1 MCIAYDIATDAHAD
15 HWRKPNRRCAES
27 LIAPKVDSARRPHN
41 EKKCRLAPSRRMG
54 FTKLVLDTCRAALH
68 GRASAAFRL
77 VDVAHR
83 ERPARSRAP

>member
-15 HWRKPNRRCAES
+15 HGRKPNRRCAES
-27 LIAPKVDSARRPHN
+27 LIAPKVDSAWRLY
-41 EKKCRLAPSRRMG
+41 EKKCRLCAFSPVG
-54 FTKLVLDTCRAALH
+54 FHETLLDTYRAALH

-83 ERPARSRAP
+83 ERSARSRAP